1 MELCFADKL
10 ATGKFAIGSNEP
22 LGTPIEVEH
31 PGKPIDFESQETNYN
46 GEGFVESQAPFD
58 FGGQGTDATTPSPSC
73 SNRKRKRAPILSEE
87 DTIQV
92 INMSDA
98 LRDVA
103 GAINNTCHTETHPDL
118 CKTVMD
124 LTQFEMEQR
133 LAILDYLTENKGKG
147 LNFVKMAVDARE
159 ASFKRILAK
168 NPDIL

>member
-1 MELCFADKL
+1 
-10 ATGKFAIGSNEP
+10 

-31 PGKPIDFESQETNYN
+31 PGKPIDLENQEANSN
-46 GEGFVESQAPFD
+46 GEGFVESQVPFD
-58 FGGQGTDATTPSPSC
+58 FGGQGTNATTPSPSS
-73 SNRKRKRAPILSEE
+73 SNRKRKRAPILSDE

-92 INMSDA
+92 TNMSDA

-118 CKTVMD
+118 CKTIMD

-133 LAILDYLTENKGKG
+133 LAVLDYLTENKGKG
-147 LNFVKMAVDARE
+147 LNFVKMEADARE